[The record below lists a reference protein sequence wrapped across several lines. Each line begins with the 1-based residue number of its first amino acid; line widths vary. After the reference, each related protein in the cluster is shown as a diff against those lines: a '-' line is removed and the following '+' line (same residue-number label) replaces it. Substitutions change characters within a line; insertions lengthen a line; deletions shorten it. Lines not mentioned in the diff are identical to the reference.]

1 MSRVDTEHAVQN
13 WLMYQIDSI
22 LLKTKGPKIKLDLY
36 FLYNFNRNGWKEFIN
51 KTRHS

>member
-36 FLYNFNRNGWKEFIN
+36 FLYIISIEMGQKNL
-51 KTRHS
+51 